1 MPIARFQM
9 PDGKIGRFE
18 VPDGTSPEQAQ
29 ELINSYVAST
39 PELAPKVEQ
48 PSEDSS
54 DLVRGFTNYLPQLK
68 ETYGG
73 AKVLAGKAA
82 GSEELMKSGLAT
94 MEEAKHALRGK
105 SKETDSF
112 TNALDK
118 GIGAV
123 LTDWLPYQ
131 VGSGA
136 ANLLES
142 LALMGAGAAAGS
154 VVPGLGTA
162 VGGITGLV
170 GKKLAKE
177 GVEAAA
183 KKIAAEK
190 GEELA
195 KQYVEEQ
202 TKLAVKT
209 VAKEVAG
216 TAALGVQAGFHGAG
230 ETASRAVEEAERLG
244 REATDIDLER
254 VLPAAGVHAV
264 AEFFGD
270 KIGLGAFNKIDVGTK
285 NLLLNFSKNLVT
297 TGTKETPVEII
308 QSAAERFGAKMSLSD
323 AEAVKEY
330 VDAAAAAYGMSV
342 GPAAGGA
349 VQTVGQARMDEEQK
363 RLAEAAAANEKMEQ
377 QRQAGIEAGETAE
390 DTAAQV
396 TQVGVPDAN
405 GNVTPMSDFIVPDY
419 TAAIPGQQ
427 INTSATQQTGTPPA
441 GPPSASALSND
452 VIEQA
457 YFDNDVSTE
466 KVRKS
471 LEPQLVAIGLDTKD
485 KQKEFLNAKRDEL
498 QIPAFT
504 AGAKGSEAVRLKNAK
519 NQWKANFPARQ
530 EAKKGLE
537 NVDQSSQSNIDPNQ
551 SGASSTEGE
560 LGGAATGAEASN
572 LSGVD
577 VTTGDAKR
585 DTGAEEV
592 QRPTLIKPG
601 PAVWNLGG
609 RNVPVEVLKVNEDTQ
624 QVEILQTDENG
635 QLLRTVDANLIS
647 QEQKTEP
654 TKLTDEQLAKLY
666 AEDVAVAKSLGY
678 DIPAWADLSAEDKEA
693 ALPELTDRAKTS
705 GMLSAKEER
714 KQRIPLHVYKLIKKQ
729 LDAQV
734 ASGEVNAKV
743 QPEITEMYEGA
754 RKEWGADNEVK
765 TTAWKELDPD
775 EQAVY
780 LNKIGSTT
788 APSIDE
794 VHEALD
800 ALSDYREAKKRGT
813 APLGASFYEVNREA
827 YNKDLPLWSELS
839 PSEREAFLKPIQS
852 SIVLNE
858 KGNEV
863 SREVTAEQMD
873 AGFKAVV
880 ESVNKRLEEKAT
892 KETTQAKEQKGKA
905 QRVAKEEETTAKEEV
920 EVGRELPP
928 LVKMMLGEGGVNNV
942 LSYIAKKARGIMIGK
957 KDSPRSEAIKNYE
970 KRYGALSRAIFKNVA
985 AALNTINF
993 SSSKVVV
1000 DPNNTV
1006 IKQLQKE
1013 GKLAAYDPK
1022 TDTFYFTK
1030 DGMDEMTV
1038 LHEIVHAGTIKIL
1051 YAYKTNPNSLTREQR
1066 EAAEQI
1072 NKVYEFAKKKLET
1085 KYPNQM
1091 ENVYEFVSYALTEPR
1106 FQEEL
1111 SRIQAPSLAK
1121 YTAPPKGAPSSFNM
1135 QSVWSHLTKAMMKLF
1150 GLTKAVSRFF
1160 EIRPELY
1167 DEVSKAFGGEK
1178 YTKQKL
1184 TIDKNAQKEVKNY
1197 IAQDGEVDTGAQ
1209 LTFESISN
1217 LRDEVQSRL
1226 EDTYPEAFSNT
1237 TDQGVADF
1245 VDTYLNN
1252 KNFAEQV
1259 DKTAAEVYK
1268 QSKVG
1273 LSKQAGYQ
1281 GNALLEVTQAF
1292 QGILAA
1298 PEAGIDIEALP
1309 AKAAPPAADQ
1319 TVEKLKDDIKTGAPD
1334 NLKEKAASL
1343 LSSEGAERMTTLFQN
1358 NRAAIKR
1365 WQERLL
1371 QQGRIISFGLG
1382 FNNIY
1387 DQLTLSSGNAHF
1399 VYTQRVQNLTEDV
1412 RKGVVEFANKN
1423 NMTVDRALQS
1433 LGLYAIGRHVE
1444 ERSNTLYTLEVPL
1457 EDSAPI
1463 LKDTAT
1469 GKTITPFQVR
1479 ENIKKAL
1486 NSRKL
1491 KEEDA
1496 KALWK
1501 LLTKIVN
1508 DPANLSRDP
1517 TKKALLD
1524 RDNPKYSVA
1533 AKYTKE
1539 QLAAIKEDYNRYKD
1553 TAEPVLK
1560 DIEKLNKVT
1569 LKLNKESNYLSEYA
1583 DNWINFYG
1591 WENYI
1596 PLKGKSDDQDSP
1608 QYSLNYDSRKLSG
1621 ELQESVHTFQGRIS
1635 QPDNPVLQV
1644 LADSAQ
1650 AAMRVGRKYVTESI
1664 YNAAKKDKLN
1674 PNGTG
1679 VLNAEVIK
1687 VIDFEERASSTVMED
1702 IKGNTKIFHYMPDG
1716 KVAIIKIN
1724 DNRLLEAIRR
1734 TYKDSNPY
1742 VDLLNKATSF
1752 VGQTHTRYNLAF
1764 APVNFVR
1771 DVLTNAYTL
1780 GSELGPEA
1788 TFNYLGA
1795 IASDVVQGKMF
1806 KTNKFSRLYSKG
1818 NVKEIEALAEKDAYY
1833 KDLLDY
1839 VRTGGRVSYIAGL
1852 ANRGQYDELYKG
1864 LGGNKIVQTKE
1875 QVDKVFDAWIDT
1887 FELSARVSAYRIA
1900 KSSEIARLTKEKS
1913 PKTDEERKDIEKA
1926 ASIRAAAYSKNLAN
1940 FEQVGEWGK
1949 VLGAFFMFFRPSA
1962 TGAVRAMEAIAPAF
1976 QSLPQARL
1984 RLPEFAHA
1992 ARLREKL
1999 KGEMTADARK
2009 ATEKELKEYE
2019 GYISKFESNFAERQK
2034 SARVMATALI
2044 GMGFAVYLMAKM
2056 MADDDDLGR
2065 NKVST
2070 DDMSRWTKFARFFIP
2085 GFEKPLQLPWGFGLG
2100 GLAALGAQLG
2110 AIGDNNVKLRDTLG
2124 NIVTIGMDSFLP
2136 LPVSRI
2142 NPFEKPRE
2150 FFIDSMTP
2158 SIVRPL
2164 VEYSLN
2170 VDALGRQIY
2179 NNRQSRFGDA
2189 YTGGDN
2195 IPEAYKAAAR
2205 KWFDLTGFDV
2215 SPNSLYFF
2223 ANNYADGASRILIQA
2238 PVNLTMFLTGK
2249 KEFNWKTDT
2258 MVLDSFIGAPS
2269 NFDARTWQKIED
2281 DLKDRAQ
2288 RINMLKDKPDKYY
2301 SYLAKNPMD
2310 QILVDMYNHDVN
2322 GTLKDLREEA
2332 NKYRAMEG
2340 LTPKER
2346 NSIVKLYVKM
2356 ANIEKYRLVQM
2367 YSAFGVKP

>member
-1 MPIARFQM
+1 MPSVNVTGVGAVNF
-9 PDGKIGRFE
+9 PDDMSREDIIKAIERDIL
-18 VPDGTSPEQAQ
+18 PKYS
-29 ELINSYVAST
+29 
-39 PELAPKVEQ
+39 KVEK

-54 DLVRGFTNYLPQLK
+54 DALRGFTNYGPQLK
-68 ETYGG
+68 ESYGG
-73 AKVLAGKAA
+73 AKVLVGKAL

-142 LALMGAGAAAGS
+142 LAVMGAGAVAGS
-154 VVPGLGTA
+154 VVPGLGTVA
-162 VGGITGLV
+162 GGVTGLV
-170 GKKLAKE
+170 SKKLVKE
-177 GVEAAA
+177 GVEVAA
-183 KKIAAEK
+183 KKIAAEQ
-190 GEELA
+190 GEAAA
-195 KQYVEEQ
+195 KEYVEQQ
-202 TKLAVKT
+202 TKLAAKA

-216 TAALGVQAGFHGAG
+216 TAALGVQAGFHGTG

-244 REATDIDLER
+244 KEATDIDLER

-270 KIGLGAFNKIDVGTK
+270 KIGLGAFNKIDVGSK
-285 NLLLNFSKNLVT
+285 NLLLNFSKNLIT
-297 TGTKETPVEII
+297 TGTKETPVEVV
-308 QSAAERFGAKMSLSD
+308 QSMAERFGAKMSLTD

-349 VQTVGQARMDEEQK
+349 VRTVGQARMDEEQK
-363 RLAEAAAANEKMEQ
+363 RLAEAAEANAKMDEE
-377 QRQAGIEAGETAE
+377 RKAGIEAGETAK

-396 TQVGVPDAN
+396 TKVGVPDEN
-405 GNVTPMSDFIVPDY
+405 GNVIPMSDFIIPDY

-427 INTSATQQTGTPPA
+427 INASGTQQTGTPPA
-441 GPPSASALSND
+441 GPPPAQALSND

-457 YFDNDVSTE
+457 YADNDVSTE

-471 LEPQLVAIGLDTKD
+471 LEPQLVEMGLDTKD

-504 AGAKGSEAVRLKNAK
+504 SGAKGVEAVRLKNAK
-519 NQWKANFPARQ
+519 TQWASNYAARK
-530 EAKKGLE
+530 EARKGLE

-551 SGASSTEGE
+551 SGATSTEGK
-560 LGGAATGAEASN
+560 LGVTTTGTETLDPN
-572 LSGVD
+572 RVD
-577 VTTGDAKR
+577 VAGGDAKR
-585 DTGAEEV
+585 DTGAEKA
-592 QRPTLIKPG
+592 QRAALKQTYATEGEAQAVLDSLLDSEKYTIAKKGDAYAIKSK
-601 PAVWNLGG
+601 A
-609 RNVPVEVLKVNEDTQ
+609 
-624 QVEILQTDENG
+624 
-635 QLLRTVDANLIS
+635 
-647 QEQKTEP
+647 
-654 TKLTDEQLAKLY
+654 TKLTPQLTSEGYNLLQEQNGGALPSWKDLTPEMKDAFMPKIEGALRTKGLLAAKGATPQVDPEIAAAIKMKKIGDSYDENRPSRMKQWSALNYDERELYLSQIRNNTAEEQDRAYDALDNYIKSNESVTVEGDIVKGEVPEGASVYELNRRTYTFGLPSWDKLDDDARNLFIRAISPGFQREITDKRTGKKVTRRAITQEEMDAAFADVWIHN
-666 AEDVAVAKSLGY
+666 AE
-678 DIPAWADLSAEDKEA
+678 KEA
-693 ALPELTDRAKTS
+693 RTQSET
-705 GMLSAKEER
+705 
-714 KQRIPLHVYKLIKKQ
+714 
-729 LDAQV
+729 
-734 ASGEVNAKV
+734 
-743 QPEITEMYEGA
+743 
-754 RKEWGADNEVK
+754 
-765 TTAWKELDPD
+765 
-775 EQAVY
+775 
-780 LNKIGSTT
+780 
-788 APSIDE
+788 
-794 VHEALD
+794 
-800 ALSDYREAKKRGT
+800 KKR
-813 APLGASFYEVNREA
+813 V
-827 YNKDLPLWSELS
+827 
-839 PSEREAFLKPIQS
+839 
-852 SIVLNE
+852 
-858 KGNEV
+858 
-863 SREVTAEQMD
+863 
-873 AGFKAVV
+873 
-880 ESVNKRLEEKAT
+880 
-892 KETTQAKEQKGKA
+892 EQK
-905 QRVAKEEETTAKEEV
+905 QKEEETRRQEAKEEV
-920 EVGRELPP
+920 SVGKELPANI
-928 LVKMMLGEGGVNNV
+928 KQMLKDGNIKGVLDYLSKNSKGMEYSVPYKSGRVTDKVALFLQSQRKFISSTVFKNLSRV
-942 LSYIAKKARGIMIGK
+942 LSSVTY
-957 KDSPRSEAIKNYE
+957 N
-970 KRYGALSRAIFKNVA
+970 
-985 AALNTINF
+985 
-993 SSSKVVV
+993 SKVVI
-1000 DPNNTV
+1000 DPKNEY
-1006 IKQLQKE
+1006 IQQLKQE

-1030 DGMDEMTV
+1030 DGLDEQTV
-1038 LHEIVHAGTIKIL
+1038 LHEIVHAATIKIM
-1051 YAYKTNPNSLTREQR
+1051 YAFKTNPNSLTKDQR
-1066 EAAEQI
+1066 EAAEHI
-1072 NKVYEFAKKKLET
+1072 EKIYEAAKKNKSLT
-1085 KYPNQM
+1085 SKHPYAF
-1091 ENVYEFVSYALTEPR
+1091 ENVFEFVSYAMTDVNL
-1106 FQEEL
+1106 QSDL
-1111 SRIQAPSLAK
+1111 SKIQNPNLAK
-1121 YTAPPKGAPSSFNM
+1121 YTSKNLAFLRSMTGRFGTLWGQFTQA
-1135 QSVWSHLTKAMMKLF
+1135 LMKLY
-1150 GLTKAVSRFF
+1150 GLVRSYPDFVPAENISKDFLKAVNEQSQDKLNYTSTWWGPTTGVQQ
-1160 EIRPELY
+1160 RPAKNRASALA
-1167 DEVSKAFGGEK
+1167 VS
-1178 YTKQKL
+1178 
-1184 TIDKNAQKEVKNY
+1184 
-1197 IAQDGEVDTGAQ
+1197 TG
-1209 LTFESISN
+1209 
-1217 LRDEVQSRL
+1217 
-1226 EDTYPEAFSNT
+1226 
-1237 TDQGVADF
+1237 
-1245 VDTYLNN
+1245 
-1252 KNFAEQV
+1252 
-1259 DKTAAEVYK
+1259 YK
-1268 QSKVG
+1268 QS
-1273 LSKQAGYQ
+1273 GYQ
-1281 GNALLEVTQAF
+1281 GNLVIEMSEAF
-1292 QGILAA
+1292 GRILAA
-1298 PEAGIDIEALP
+1298 PEGGVDLEALP
-1309 AKAAPPAADQ
+1309 AKAAPPAADR
-1319 TVEKLKDDIKTGAPD
+1319 TVEELKDDIKTGAPD
-1334 NLKEKAASL
+1334 KLKDKAASL
-1343 LSSEGAERMTTLFQN
+1343 LSSEGTERMITLFQN

-1412 RKGVVEFANKN
+1412 RAGVVEFAKKN
-1423 NMTVDRALQS
+1423 NITVDRALQS
-1433 LGLYAIGRHVE
+1433 LGLYAIARHVE
-1444 ERSNTLYTLEVPL
+1444 ERRNTLYTLEVPL

-1463 LKDTAT
+1463 LVDSVT
-1469 GKTITPFQVR
+1469 GKTITPFQAR
-1479 ENIKKAL
+1479 EDIKRIL

-1491 KEEDA
+1491 T
-1496 KALWK
+1496 KAQSEGLWK
-1501 LLTKIVN
+1501 QLTKIVN

-1517 TKKALLD
+1517 KKKDLLD
-1524 RDNPKYSVA
+1524 RNSTKYSVA
-1533 AKYTKE
+1533 AEYSEK
-1539 QLAAIKEDYNRYKD
+1539 QLADIKEDYERYKD
-1553 TAEPVLK
+1553 TAEPVLNNIK
-1560 DIEKLNKVT
+1560 KLNDVT
-1569 LKLNKESNYLSEYA
+1569 LKLNKEANYLSEYA
-1583 DNWINFYG
+1583 ENWINFYG

-1608 QYSLNYDSRKLSG
+1608 KYLLNYDSRRLSG
-1621 ELQESVHTFQGRIS
+1621 ELQESINTFQGRIS

-1664 YNAAKKDKLN
+1664 FNAAKKSKLN
-1674 PNGTG
+1674 PNGTD

-1687 VIDFEERASSTVMED
+1687 IVDFEERVSTSVMED

-1742 VDLLNKATSF
+1742 LDLLNKATSF

-1780 GSELGPEA
+1780 GAELGPEA

-1795 IASDVVQGKMF
+1795 IAADVAQGKMF

-1818 NVKEIEALAEKDAYY
+1818 NVKEIEALAEKDDYY

-1839 VRTGGRVSYIAGL
+1839 VKTGGRVSYIAGL

-1864 LGGNKIVQTKE
+1864 LGGGKIVETKE

-1900 KSSEIARLTKEKS
+1900 KSNEIARLTKDKS
-1913 PKTDEERKDIEKA
+1913 PKTDAERKEIEKA

-1999 KGEMTADARK
+1999 NGEMSDDARK
-2009 ATEKELKEYE
+2009 AMEKELKEYE
-2019 GYISKFESNFAERQK
+2019 GYISKFESNFVERQK
-2034 SARVMATALI
+2034 NARVMSVALI
-2044 GMGFAVYLMAKM
+2044 GMGFAVYMMSKM
-2056 MADDDDLGR
+2056 LADDDELKR

-2085 GFEKPLQLPWGFGLG
+2085 GFENPIQIPWGFGLG
-2100 GLAALGAQLG
+2100 GLAALGAQLA
-2110 AIGDNNVKLRDTLG
+2110 AISDNNVKLRDTLG
-2124 NIVTIGMDSFLP
+2124 NIVTIAMDSFLP

-2150 FFIDSMTP
+2150 FLIDSMTP

-2179 NNRQSRFGDA
+2179 NNRQSRYGDA

-2195 IPEAYKAAAR
+2195 IPEAYKLAAR
-2205 KWFDLTGFDV
+2205 KWFDLTGYDV

-2238 PVNLTMFLTGK
+2238 PVNLTMFLTGN

-2258 MVLDSFIGAPS
+2258 MVLDSFIGTPS

-2288 RINMLKDKPDKYY
+2288 KLSMLEDKPEKYY

-2310 QILVDMYNHDVN
+2310 QILVNMYNHDAN
-2322 GTLKDLREEA
+2322 GYLKDLREEA

-2346 NSIVKLYVKM
+2346 NNIVKLYVKM
-2356 ANIEKYRLVQM
+2356 ANIEKYRLVEM
-2367 YSAFGVKP
+2367 YKAFGVKP

>member
-9 PDGKIGRFE
+9 PDGKVGRFE
-18 VPDGTSPEQAQ
+18 VPEGTSPEQAQ
-29 ELINSYVAST
+29 ELINSYVASS
-39 PELAPKVEQ
+39 PELAPKPEER

-73 AKVLAGKAA
+73 AKVLAGKVA
-82 GSEELMKSGLAT
+82 GSQELMKSGLET
-94 MEEAKHALRGK
+94 MEEAKHVLRGK

-154 VVPGLGTA
+154 VVPGLGTVA
-162 VGGITGLV
+162 GGVTGLV
-170 GKKLAKE
+170 SKKLVKE
-177 GVEAAA
+177 GVETAA
-183 KKIAAEK
+183 KKIAAEQ
-190 GEELA
+190 GEAVA
-195 KQYVEEQ
+195 KEYVENQ
-202 TKLAVKT
+202 TKLAAKA
-209 VAKEVAG
+209 VAKEIAG

-230 ETASRAVEEAERLG
+230 ETTSRAVEESQRLG
-244 REATDIDLER
+244 KEATDIDLER

-297 TGTKETPVEII
+297 TGTKEAPVEVI
-308 QSAAERFGAKMSLSD
+308 QSMAERFGAKMSLAD

-330 VDAAAAAYGMSV
+330 ADAAAAAYGMSV

-349 VQTVGQARMDEEQK
+349 VRTVGQARMDEQNK
-363 RLAEAAAANEKMEQ
+363 RLAEAAAANEKMDAE
-377 QRQAGIEAGETAE
+377 RQAGIEAGETAE
-390 DTAAQV
+390 DTAAQITKV
-396 TQVGVPDAN
+396 GQVDEQ
-405 GNVTPMSDFIVPDY
+405 GNVTPLPEF

-427 INTSATQQTGTPPA
+427 INASETQQTVTPPA
-441 GPPSASALSND
+441 GPPPAQALSND

-457 YFDNDVSTE
+457 YFDNDVSTAKVLE
-466 KVRKS
+466 KLKPE
-471 LEPQLVAIGLDTKD
+471 LEAAGITAPTEQKAFL
-485 KQKEFLNAKRDEL
+485 KQKMVEL
-498 QIPAFT
+498 GIPTIDPT
-504 AGAKGSEAVRLKNAK
+504 ASKLEKGKQRKVKD
-519 NQWKANFPARQ
+519 QWKANYPAKI
-530 EAKKGLE
+530 EARKGIE

-551 SGASSTEGE
+551 LGATSTEGE
-560 LGGAATGAEASN
+560 LGGTTTGIEAPDVSR
-572 LSGVD
+572 VD
-577 VTTGDAKR
+577 VTTGDAER

-592 QRPTLIKPG
+592 QRPALNAKQISAGYK
-601 PAVWNLGG
+601 
-609 RNVPVEVLKVNEDTQ
+609 
-624 QVEILQTDENG
+624 
-635 QLLRTVDANLIS
+635 LL
-647 QEQKTEP
+647 QEQHGGE
-654 TKLTDEQLAKLY
+654 
-666 AEDVAVAKSLGY
+666 
-678 DIPAWADLSAEDKEA
+678 
-693 ALPELTDRAKTS
+693 LPS
-705 GMLSAKEER
+705 
-714 KQRIPLHVYKLIKKQ
+714 
-729 LDAQV
+729 
-734 ASGEVNAKV
+734 
-743 QPEITEMYEGA
+743 
-754 RKEWGADNEVK
+754 
-765 TTAWKELDPD
+765 WKELTPEMKDALMPKIEGALKTKGLLAAKGATPQVDP
-775 EQAVY
+775 EIAAAIKMK
-780 LNKIGSTT
+780 KIGDSYNENRPSRMKEWAALNYDERELYLSQIRNNT
-788 APSIDE
+788 AEEQDRAYNALNNYIKSNESVTEEGDLVKGE
-794 VHEALD
+794 VPE
-800 ALSDYREAKKRGT
+800 
-813 APLGASFYEVNREA
+813 GASVYELNRRT
-827 YNKDLPLWSELS
+827 YTFDLPSWDRLDDDARNLFIRAIS
-839 PSEREAFLKPIQS
+839 PGFQREITDKRTGKKVTRRAVTQEEMDAAFADVWIHNAEKEARTESEREK
-852 SIVLNE
+852 
-858 KGNEV
+858 
-863 SREVTAEQMD
+863 
-873 AGFKAVV
+873 
-880 ESVNKRLEEKAT
+880 
-892 KETTQAKEQKGKA
+892 
-905 QRVAKEEETTAKEEV
+905 RVAKQKEEKETERKETAE
-920 EVGRELPP
+920 EVSVGKELPANI
-928 LVKMMLGEGGVNNV
+928 KQMLKDGNIKGVLEYLSKNSKGMEYSVPYKSGRVTDKVAMFLQSQRKFISSTVFKNLSRV
-942 LSYIAKKARGIMIGK
+942 LSSVTY
-957 KDSPRSEAIKNYE
+957 N
-970 KRYGALSRAIFKNVA
+970 
-985 AALNTINF
+985 
-993 SSSKVVV
+993 SKVVI
-1000 DPNNTV
+1000 DPKNEY
-1006 IKQLQKE
+1006 IQQLKQE

-1030 DGMDEMTV
+1030 DGLDEQTV
-1038 LHEIVHAGTIKIL
+1038 LHEIVHAATIKIM
-1051 YAYKTNPNSLTREQR
+1051 YAFKTNPNSLTKDQR
-1066 EAAEQI
+1066 EAAEHI
-1072 NKVYEFAKKKLET
+1072 EKIYEAAKKNKSLT
-1085 KYPNQM
+1085 SKHPYAF
-1091 ENVYEFVSYALTEPR
+1091 ENVFEFVSYAMTDVNL
-1106 FQEEL
+1106 QSDL
-1111 SRIQAPSLAK
+1111 ANIQNPNLAK
-1121 YTAPPKGAPSSFNM
+1121 YTSKNLAFLRSMTGRFGTLWGQFTQA
-1135 QSVWSHLTKAMMKLF
+1135 LMKLY
-1150 GLTKAVSRFF
+1150 GLVRSYPDFVPAENISKDFLKAVNEQSQDKLNYTSTWWGPTTG
-1160 EIRPELY
+1160 IQQRPAKNRASALA
-1167 DEVSKAFGGEK
+1167 VS
-1178 YTKQKL
+1178 
-1184 TIDKNAQKEVKNY
+1184 
-1197 IAQDGEVDTGAQ
+1197 TG
-1209 LTFESISN
+1209 
-1217 LRDEVQSRL
+1217 
-1226 EDTYPEAFSNT
+1226 
-1237 TDQGVADF
+1237 
-1245 VDTYLNN
+1245 
-1252 KNFAEQV
+1252 
-1259 DKTAAEVYK
+1259 YK
-1268 QSKVG
+1268 QS
-1273 LSKQAGYQ
+1273 GYQ
-1281 GNALLEVTQAF
+1281 GNLVIEMSEAF
-1292 QGILAA
+1292 GRILAA
-1298 PEAGIDIEALP
+1298 PEGGVDLEALP
-1309 AKAAPPAADQ
+1309 AKAAPPAADR
-1319 TVEKLKDDIKTGAPD
+1319 TVEELKDDIKTGAPD
-1334 NLKEKAASL
+1334 KLKDKAASL

-1399 VYTQRVQNLTEDV
+1399 VYTQRVQNLTEDI
-1412 RKGVVEFANKN
+1412 REGVVEFANKN
-1423 NMTVDRALQS
+1423 NITVDRALQS
-1433 LGLYAIGRHVE
+1433 LGLYAIAQHVE
-1444 ERSNTLYTLEVPL
+1444 ERRNTLYTLEVPL

-1463 LKDTAT
+1463 LVDSVT
-1469 GKTITPFQVR
+1469 GKTITPFQAR
-1479 ENIKKAL
+1479 EDIKRIL

-1491 KEEDA
+1491 T
-1496 KALWK
+1496 KAQSESLWK
-1501 LLTKIVN
+1501 QLTKIVN

-1517 TKKALLD
+1517 KKKDLLD
-1524 RDNPKYSVA
+1524 KNSTKYSVA
-1533 AKYTKE
+1533 AEYSKA
-1539 QLAAIKEDYNRYKD
+1539 QLDAIKKDYDRYKD

-1560 DIEKLNKVT
+1560 SIKKLNDVT

-1621 ELQESVHTFQGRIS
+1621 ELQESVHTFTGRIS

-1664 YNAAKKDKLN
+1664 YNAAKKSKLN
-1674 PNGTG
+1674 PNGTD

-1687 VIDFEERASSTVMED
+1687 VIDFEERASSSVMED

-1716 KVAIIKIN
+1716 KVAIIQIN

-1780 GSELGPEA
+1780 GAELGPEA

-1795 IASDVVQGKMF
+1795 IAADVAQGKMF

-1818 NVKEIEALAEKDAYY
+1818 NVKEIEALAAKDDYY

-1900 KSSEIARLTKEKS
+1900 KSNEIARLTKEKS
-1913 PKTDEERKDIEKA
+1913 PKTDAERKEIDKA

-2009 ATEKELKEYE
+2009 AAEKELKEYE

-2034 SARVMATALI
+2034 SARVMSVALI
-2044 GMGFAVYLMAKM
+2044 GMGFAVYMMSKM
-2056 MADDDDLGR
+2056 MADDDELKR

-2085 GFEKPLQLPWGFGLG
+2085 GFENPIQIPWGFGLG
-2100 GLAALGAQLG
+2100 GLAALGAQLA
-2110 AIGDNNVKLRDTLG
+2110 AISDNNVKLKDTLG
-2124 NIVTIGMDSFLP
+2124 NIVTISMDSFLP

-2195 IPEAYKAAAR
+2195 IPEAYKSAAR
-2205 KWFDLTGFDV
+2205 RWFDLTGYDV

-2258 MVLDSFIGAPS
+2258 MVLDSFIGTPS

-2288 RINMLKDKPDKYY
+2288 KLSMLEDKPEKYY
-2301 SYLAKNPMD
+2301 AYLAKNPMD
-2310 QILVDMYNHDVN
+2310 QILVNMYNHDAN
-2322 GTLKDLREEA
+2322 GYLKDLRAEA

-2346 NSIVKLYVKM
+2346 NNIVKLYVKM
-2356 ANIEKYRLVQM
+2356 ANIEKYRLVEM
-2367 YSAFGVKP
+2367 YKAFGIKP